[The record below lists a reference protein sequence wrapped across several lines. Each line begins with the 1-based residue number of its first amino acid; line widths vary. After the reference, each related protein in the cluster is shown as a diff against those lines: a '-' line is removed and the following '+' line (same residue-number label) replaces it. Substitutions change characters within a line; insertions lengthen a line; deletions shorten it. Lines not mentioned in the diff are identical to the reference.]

1 MQQYC
6 EFEIELY
13 VRAGARAGWGYRP
26 LISITQCGAECKSS
40 RGLGGIK
47 NTFVSA
53 LHSQPQL
60 EVLISSLHLHSFCI
74 RKQMWLIIITTSGQ
88 WN

>member
-60 EVLISSLHLHSFCI
+60 EVLISSLHIHFFIHKQI
-74 RKQMWLIIITTSGQ
+74 RLITIITSGQ
-88 WN
+88 

>member
-40 RGLGGIK
+40 GGLGGIK

-60 EVLISSLHLHSFCI
+60 DVLISSLHLHSFVFTN
-74 RKQMWLIIITTSGQ
+74 KFG
-88 WN
+88 